1 MKINWKVR
9 FRNPLFWAELAA
21 AIVLPVLTCL
31 GLRWEDMTTW
41 AALGGVLLEAVT
53 NPVILVSVAVRVW
66 NAINDPTTRGV
77 SDRDRAMA
85 YETPCP
91 TRQEDTAK
99 KESGR

>member
-21 AIVLPVLTCL
+21 AVVLPVLTYL

-41 AALGGVLLEAVT
+41 AALGAAMKGALG
-53 NPVILVSVAVRVW
+53 NPVILVSVAVSVW
-66 NAINDPTTRGV
+66 NAVTDPTTKGIFD
-77 SDRDRAMA
+77 SARALG

-91 TRQEDTAK
+91 NARQEQQ
-99 KESGR
+99 